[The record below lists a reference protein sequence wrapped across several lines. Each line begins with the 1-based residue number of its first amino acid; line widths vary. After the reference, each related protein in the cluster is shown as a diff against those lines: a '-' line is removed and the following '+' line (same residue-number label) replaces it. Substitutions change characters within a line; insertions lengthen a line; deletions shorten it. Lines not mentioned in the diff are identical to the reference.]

1 MAQSGSH
8 RGGICIEEEEAR
20 ASTKAETCMY
30 IGSMPSDPA
39 LRLFPH
45 LVQTQA
51 SVSEGLWAAVVCPGG
66 EGGAERKPRI
76 SPSTVHGSIS
86 RQCPVIQKENLR
98 VSAINPVSMGLALS
112 YCQADDL

>member
-20 ASTKAETCMY
+20 ASTKAETCTY

-51 SVSEGLWAAVVCPGG
+51 SVSEGLWAAVVCPGVRVG
-66 EGGAERKPRI
+66 LK
-76 SPSTVHGSIS
+76 GSLELVP
-86 RQCPVIQKENLR
+86 RQCMDQF
-98 VSAINPVSMGLALS
+98 
-112 YCQADDL
+112 